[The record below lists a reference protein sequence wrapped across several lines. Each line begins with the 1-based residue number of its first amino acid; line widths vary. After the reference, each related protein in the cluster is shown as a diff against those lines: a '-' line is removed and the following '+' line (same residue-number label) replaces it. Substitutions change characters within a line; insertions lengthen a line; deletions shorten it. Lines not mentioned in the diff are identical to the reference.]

1 MQRSGTGYRCQYT
14 PNFKKKRDYS
24 LDQIDLFAAYVI
36 PKDAW
41 YLIPAAVLLGQRR
54 ITTTMLSPVVTPKK
68 KASYR
73 YECYREAWNLLT
85 KSRNELAQWKPGRS
99 PQPVLLDLE
108 WDGNQSPGGTTE
120 SSPALKR
127 RVRKENLNQSRGRQK
142 IPWREIGRKINS
154 IDGRAAQAFDLD
166 CIINTAGIM

>member
-1 MQRSGTGYRCQYT
+1 MNWRNGSRVVH
-14 PNFKKKRDYS
+14 PNPCF
-24 LDQIDLFAAYVI
+24 LH
-36 PKDAW
+36 
-41 YLIPAAVLLGQRR
+41 
-54 ITTTMLSPVVTPKK
+54 
-68 KASYR
+68 
-73 YECYREAWNLLT
+73 
-85 KSRNELAQWKPGRS
+85 
-99 PQPVLLDLE
+99 LE

-127 RVRKENLNQSRGRQK
+127 RVRIKKYSTSPGGRQK